1 MKKSVKKVLGVV
13 AFFAITGFVLIS
25 CNKTEADP
33 VTDQGDSINK
43 EYLLDEFVLAGDF
56 QEYFM
61 VGPGSCIDTF
71 PFEDLSDGEIE
82 AIKLMREEELLAKDV
97 YTALYPV
104 WNIPIFNNI
113 SKAENQ
119 HTTMIGLLIEK
130 YELEDPGAGHEP
142 GVFQNEDLQALY
154 DALIEQGNLSLIDGL
169 TVGATIE
176 DVDIFDLEELME
188 NVVDNQ
194 DITWVF
200 DNLCRGSRN
209 HMRAFYGNLVFRGA
223 DYVPQYISQ
232 EYFDEII
239 SSQHEPGSGGC
250 GGCNTQ

>member
-1 MKKSVKKVLGVV
+1 MKLKKLSGILFLVV
-13 AFFAITGFVLIS
+13 ITGLIFIS

-33 VTDQGDSINK
+33 VSDQGDLVNK
-43 EYLLDEFVLAGDF
+43 EFLFDEAVLAGDF
-56 QEYFM
+56 PEFYM
-61 VGPGSCIDTF
+61 AGPGNCIDSF
-71 PFEDLSDGEIE
+71 PFEELSEGEIE
-82 AIKLMREEELLAKDV
+82 ALMLMREEELLAKDV
-97 YTALYPV
+97 YTALYPI

-113 SKAENQ
+113 SKSENQ
-119 HTTMIGLLIEK
+119 HTTMVKLLIEK
-130 YELEDPGAGHEP
+130 YELDDPGAGHEP
-142 GVFQNEDLQALY
+142 GVFENEDLQALY
-154 DALIEQGNLSLIDGL
+154 DALIMQGNLSLIDGL

-176 DVDIFDLEELME
+176 DVDIFDLEELLE

-223 DYVPQYISQ
+223 DYVPQYITQ

-239 SSQHEPGSGGC
+239 NSPHEPGFGGC

>member
-1 MKKSVKKVLGVV
+1 MKLKKLSGILFLV
-13 AFFAITGFVLIS
+13 AIAGFIFIS
-25 CNKTEADP
+25 CNKTEANLVSDP
-33 VTDQGDSINK
+33 GTSVNK
-43 EYLLDEFVLAGDF
+43 EFLFDEAVLAGDF
-56 QEYFM
+56 PEFYM
-61 VGPGSCIDTF
+61 AGPTNCIDSF
-71 PFEDLSDGEIE
+71 PFEELSEGEIE
-82 AIKLMREEELLAKDV
+82 ALMLMREEELLAKDV

-113 SKAENQ
+113 SKSENQ
-119 HTTMIGLLIEK
+119 HTTMVKLLIEK
-130 YELEDPGAGHEP
+130 YDLDDPGEGHEP

-154 DALIEQGNLSLIDGL
+154 DALIIQGNLSLIDGL

-176 DVDIFDLEELME
+176 DVDIFDLEELLE
-188 NVVDNQ
+188 NVIDNQ

-200 DNLCRGSRN
+200 ENLCRGSRN

-223 DYVPQYISQ
+223 DYIPQYITQ

-239 SSQHEPGSGGC
+239 NSPHEPGSGGC